1 MLAEGQVAAARRQEY
16 LLNKRLLHLYGRMNL
31 GEEEREGRGEEEKG
45 TPTHTSQRRPPHG
58 GAWGRDAD
66 VHISQGGLYTQRKL

>member
-16 LLNKRLLHLYGRMNL
+16 LLNKRLLHLYGPMNL

-45 TPTHTSQRRPPHG
+45 TPPYTPPK
-58 GAWGRDAD
+58 
-66 VHISQGGLYTQRKL
+66 GGLHMEVLGAGMQTCV